1 MTITTPVRPAAAP
14 VRKSLRGR
22 LAERRMLA
30 RRDRL
35 TARLLEL
42 RDIAELADRARAV
55 VETGWVQRSWYRYL
69 DEPAERGQQPV
80 AGACLVGAI
89 VHAGGGRAAFTSQL
103 VQRTLDLTWNTL
115 YGVDGDS
122 LAWCPPPAVRISHAR
137 DLTSWNDQPART
149 RGEVLDL
156 LTATR
161 AEAGRLTELI
171 RAQRLATVPS

>member
-1 MTITTPVRPAAAP
+1 MTITMPVRPATAP
-14 VRKSLRGR
+14 RRRTLRGR

-35 TARLLEL
+35 TARLVEL
-42 RDIAELADRARAV
+42 HEIGALIERARAT
-55 VETGWVQRSWYRYL
+55 VEIGWLQRDWYRYQGTG
-69 DEPAERGQQPV
+69 ERTDQPIT
-80 AGACLVGAI
+80 GACLVGAI
-89 VHAGGGRAAFTSQL
+89 VHAGGGPKAFTSQL

-137 DLTSWNDQPART
+137 DLTRWNDEPCRS

-156 LTATR
+156 FTAAQ
-161 AEAGRLTELI
+161 AEASRLSELI
-171 RAQRLATVPS
+171 RTQRNQI

>member
-1 MTITTPVRPAAAP
+1 MTITTPVRPAPAP
-14 VRKSLRGR
+14 RRTSLRKR

-35 TARLLEL
+35 TARLVEL
-42 RDIAELADRARAV
+42 HAIAELTEKARAT
-55 VETGWVQRSWYRYL
+55 VENGWLQRDWYRYQDL
-69 DEPAERGQQPV
+69 DERDSI

-89 VHAGGGRAAFTSQL
+89 VHAGGGPAAFTSQL

-137 DLTSWNDQPART
+137 DLTRWNDQPCRT
-149 RGEVLDL
+149 RGEVVDL

-161 AEAGRLTELI
+161 AEAGRLSELI
-171 RAQRLATVPS
+171 RDQRNAS